1 MPTGLAWYD
10 GGMTA
15 SPSPRVT
22 TVVMTRDRREQL
34 LRSLPCHGAPLVVV
48 DNGSTDG
55 SPDAAQACRP
65 DARIVRAPGNLGALA
80 RNTGV
85 ELAQTPYAAFAD
97 DDSWWSPGSLDRAAD
112 LMDAHPGL
120 AVLVASVLV
129 GPQDRPDPIN
139 AQLVDS
145 PLRNRLGLPGRPVL
159 GFLACSVVVRR
170 SAFLGVGGFDEVVFF
185 YGEET
190 RVALDLVTRGWGVQ
204 HVPELVVHH
213 HPRTRRPGDEGR
225 PLLADRNELLTALM
239 RRPWPVVVRHAAR
252 LGASPPRWPALAAAA
267 CRAPGAL
274 RRRRP
279 IPSGLEAEL
288 RLLGECG

>member
-1 MPTGLAWYD
+1 
-10 GGMTA
+10 MTEGSA
-15 SPSPRVT
+15 PRVT
-22 TVVMTRDRREQL
+22 TVVMTRNRREQL
-34 LRSLPCHGAPLVVV
+34 EQSLPLHTAPLVVV
-48 DNGSTDG
+48 DNASTDG
-55 SPDAAQACRP
+55 SPETVEACRP
-65 DARIVRAPGNLGALA
+65 DARVVRARRNLGAQA
-80 RNTGV
+80 RNAGV
-85 ELAQTPYAAFAD
+85 ELAQTRYVAFAD
-97 DDSWWSPGSLDRAAD
+97 DDSWWAPGSLDRAAD
-112 LMDAHPGL
+112 LMDAHPRI

-129 GPQDRPDPIN
+129 GPDERPDPIN

-145 PLRNRLGLPGRPVL
+145 PLPDRPGLPGRPVL
-159 GFLACSVVVRR
+159 GFLACSAVVRR
-170 SAFLGVGGFDEVVFF
+170 SAFLAVGGFDEVVFF

-190 RVALDLVTRGWGVQ
+190 RVALDLAAQGWALQ
-204 HVPELVVHH
+204 HLPELVVHH
-213 HPRTRRPGDEGR
+213 HPRPGRTDAVGR
-225 PLLADRNELLTALM
+225 PQLADRNELLTALM